1 MKSKVASALPQLLL
15 ALLVLAIVAS
25 LGVAGLRLRERLN
38 APPPDTPNAAHAL
51 ASTTERALIA
61 AADAGTNPI
70 RRNQKPL
77 GGGKA
82 K

>member
-51 ASTTERALIA
+51 ASTTERALLRVALTIGRLQTGEA
-61 AADAGTNPI
+61 PVAL
-70 RRNQKPL
+70 RE
-77 GGGKA
+77 
-82 K
+82 